1 MKRILENNLI
11 CKYGIRLL
19 FFIGFLFLFTPI
31 GYASQQKSIGVLTF
45 KNLSGQRGL
54 EQLLSDSL
62 MSELSKNPKLNVI
75 DRDDLAALLNEQ
87 SLSRMGLLAKNNAA
101 QMGRISG
108 ISYLVTGSIS
118 DSHITDQ
125 ANTAA
130 NKKKINIMVFWKVLD
145 TTSGSVVFADT
156 INGSIN
162 KVRVKNK
169 RGQKIWKATFNE
181 YTKSA
186 EDVSKKISDIL
197 DKNLNESPIS
207 VHIASIDGN
216 IVYID
221 AGANKEVIPGQVFTV
236 YKDGKAVCNPETGEV
251 LGLQHKLVCQITI
264 TSVENKMSLGTV
276 TSGEIR
282 TLKIGDCA
290 TGQ

>member
-1 MKRILENNLI
+1 MRKILENNRI
-11 CKYGIRLL
+11 CLYSIRLL
-19 FFIGFLFLFTPI
+19 FFVGFLFLFTTI
-31 GYASQQKSIGVLTF
+31 GYAAQQKSIGVLPF

-54 EQLLSDSL
+54 EQLIASSL

-75 DRDDLAALLNEQ
+75 DRDDLTAILNEQ
-87 SLSRMGLLAKNNAA
+87 GLSRMGLLAKDNSA

-108 ISYLVTGSIS
+108 ISYIVTGSIS
-118 DSHITDQ
+118 DSRITDQ
-125 ANTAA
+125 SNVAA
-130 NKKKINIMVFWKVLD
+130 DKTKINIMVFWKVLD

-156 INGSIN
+156 TTGSIN
-162 KVRVKNK
+162 KVRAKDKNGK
-169 RGQKIWKATFNE
+169 KIWKVAFSE

-186 EDVSKKISDIL
+186 KDVSKKISDLL
-197 DKNLNESPIS
+197 DENLNESPIP

-221 AGANKEVIPGQVFTV
+221 AGANKQVLPGQVFTV

-251 LGLQHKLVCQITI
+251 LGVQHKMVCQITI

-276 TSGEIR
+276 TSGEIGD
-282 TLKIGDCA
+282 LKIGDHA
-290 TGQ
+290 ASQ